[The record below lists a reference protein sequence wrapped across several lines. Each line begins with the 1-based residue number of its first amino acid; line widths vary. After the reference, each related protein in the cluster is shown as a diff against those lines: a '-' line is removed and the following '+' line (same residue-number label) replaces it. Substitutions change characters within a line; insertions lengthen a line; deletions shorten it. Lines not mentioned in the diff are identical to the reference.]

1 MKKNIITLVGLASL
15 IMLSYVGIAQLSS
28 SKKEMSHEPEI
39 EETEQ
44 VEAEEPQKDIHELPG
59 GVRYRILKAGEG
71 QAAKAGDYVT
81 VHYTGTLDDN
91 GKPGKKFDSSLDRG
105 KPFSFRLGAGHVIRG
120 WDVGVESMRIGEERE
135 LIIPSDYGYGPRGH
149 GPIPPNATLRFDV
162 KLLEIK
168 S

>member
-28 SKKEMSHEPEI
+28 SKKALQTEPDDEI
-39 EETEQ
+39 EM
-44 VEAEEPQKDIHELPG
+44 VEAEESQPETHELPG

-71 QAAKAGDYVT
+71 QAAKQGDYVT

-91 GKPGKKFDSSLDRG
+91 GKPGQKFDSSLDRG
-105 KPFSFRLGAGHVIRG
+105 RPFSFKLGAGHVIHG
-120 WDVGVESMRIGEERE
+120 WDIGVVSMRIGEERE
-135 LIIPSDYGYGPRGH
+135 LIIPSDQGYGPRGH